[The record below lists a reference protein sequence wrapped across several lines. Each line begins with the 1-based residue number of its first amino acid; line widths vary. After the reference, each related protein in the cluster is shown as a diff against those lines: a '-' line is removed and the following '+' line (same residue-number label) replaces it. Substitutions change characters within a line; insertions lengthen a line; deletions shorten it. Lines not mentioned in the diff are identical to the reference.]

1 MQFSKFR
8 KTAEK
13 AGWIKKISGLQS
25 FKANKRILGKIFFQK
40 SFLTKIRKNEKSLF
54 LKIQG
59 FFLAVNTAT
68 FGGRA
73 KIQYFFVRKT
83 SKNVK
88 KGPLTTKKFL
98 AIKWVKKR
106 SGKKRR
112 LFYPEMADLGPKK

>member
-1 MQFSKFR
+1 M
-8 KTAEK
+8 AEK

-25 FKANKRILGKIFFQK
+25 FKANKRILGKNFFQK

-88 KGPLTTKKFL
+88 KGPLTSKIVL

-106 SGKKRR
+106 SGIKRDI
-112 LFYPEMADLGPKK
+112 FTQK